1 MIPKIKK
8 ILYATDLSSGA
19 DHALGYALSIAMSGD
34 ARISIIN
41 VYEKMS
47 HNKNIEMRSE
57 DFASAKQKLTA
68 RIKKNLLSYTKA
80 EVGDECAFTKYVEN
94 IYVTAGVPVDT
105 IIEQAKDGDYDLIIM
120 GTHGHGF
127 LYSALIGSTA
137 KRMIA
142 QSPIPVLVARI
153 PDKLN

>member
-19 DHALGYALSIAMSGD
+19 DHALGYALSIAMSSD
-34 ARISIIN
+34 ASISIIN
-41 VYEKMS
+41 VYESMS

-57 DFASAKQKLTA
+57 DFATAKQKLTA
-68 RIKKNLLSYTKA
+68 RIKSNLLSYTQA
-80 EVGDECAFTKYVEN
+80 EGDKECAFAKYVDN
-94 IYVTAGVPVDT
+94 IYVTAGVPVDA

-137 KRMIA
+137 KRMIS
-142 QSPIPVLVARI
+142 QSPIPVLVVRI
-153 PDKLN
+153 PDNLN